1 MHQDTAWCRGRRR
14 PKRHC
19 VTWGLLCPQ
28 FKGHFALAQSPMSAT
43 ADLLS
48 FGNRPLNVNHWRWK
62 EPYGLTYCIHILKL
76 HILCLCCWLIDFHEL
91 ICFKYVICLQ
101 FVDILQLITTL
112 HILCLFCK
120 FFWTRG
126 FCSHTLYSALN
137 RSLDCWAFQEKFT
150 TIHRQMVGFSR
161 VSRVRVSVRIR
172 VRFSFSGA
180 NLNRKTLG
188 GELLP
193 DVLKRQYNRP
203 TTAYF
208 LF

>member
-1 MHQDTAWCRGRRR
+1 LLLYHLDWFYRDLRQTVPVLYQPVWNSARIGRRR
-14 PKRHC
+14 STTTTTKNLM
-19 VTWGLLCPQ
+19 GCP
-28 FKGHFALAQSPMSAT
+28 
-43 ADLLS
+43 
-48 FGNRPLNVNHWRWK
+48 
-62 EPYGLTYCIHILKL
+62 YCIHILKL

-101 FVDILQLITTL
+101 FVEILQLIKTL

-120 FFWTRG
+120 FRTRG

-137 RSLDCWAFQEKFT
+137 RSLDCWAFREKFT

-193 DVLKRQYNRP
+193 DALKRQ
-203 TTAYF
+203 
-208 LF
+208 